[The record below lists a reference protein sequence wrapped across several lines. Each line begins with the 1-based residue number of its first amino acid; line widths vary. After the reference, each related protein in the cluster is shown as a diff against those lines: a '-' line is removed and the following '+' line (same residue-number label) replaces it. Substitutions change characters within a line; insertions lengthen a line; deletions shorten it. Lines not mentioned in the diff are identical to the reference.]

1 MTQELKENETI
12 LYSKLSF
19 ISKIVVNYKLCKTLL
34 GKCKNWSTTHTKKI
48 EKLQTVN
55 PFIKPKD
62 VLHNFSSYI
71 LSKEEQIALSYGLK
85 NPLPHRLN
93 WNVIMTEFE

>member
-1 MTQELKENETI
+1 MLH
-12 LYSKLSF
+12 SKLSF
-19 ISKIVVNYKLCKTLL
+19 ISKIVVNYKLCKTLI

-55 PFIKPKD
+55 PLIKPKD
-62 VLHNFSSYI
+62 VSDRPIKSVIHNFSSYI
-71 LSKEEQIALSYGLK
+71 LSKEEEIALSHGVK

-93 WNVIMTEFE
+93 RNGIMTEFE